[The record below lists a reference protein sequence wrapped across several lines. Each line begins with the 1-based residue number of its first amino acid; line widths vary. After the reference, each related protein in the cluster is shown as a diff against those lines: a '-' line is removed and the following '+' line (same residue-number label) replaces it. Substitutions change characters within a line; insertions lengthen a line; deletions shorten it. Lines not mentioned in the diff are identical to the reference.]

1 MSREPSSSPSGGPG
15 PPADEFWPKFW
26 FYVCQYA
33 EYYFML
39 LIVVTMMAVLNAI
52 AMLLAP
58 QSTGAFIVSLMVFGI
73 LGVTAASMGAV
84 LYQCRKIKAPAV
96 EPGNE

>member
-1 MSREPSSSPSGGPG
+1 MSTEPSSDVTGGPG
-15 PPADEFWPKFW
+15 PPADEFWPRFW

-58 QSTGAFIVSLMVFGI
+58 QSTGAFIISLMVFVI
-73 LGVTAASMGAV
+73 LGVTAASMGGV
-84 LYQCRKIKAPAV
+84 LYQCRKIKAPDV
-96 EPGNE
+96 EPSQE